1 MAINM
6 TTQELY
12 SQRPG
17 GETVFTVPGSS
28 VKFGPGALREVGEDA
43 RAMGLQRVALF
54 TDKHVAETQCF
65 ATLIG
70 ALTDAG
76 VETVVYDRLRVE
88 PTDQSFREAAAF
100 VSEEDISGFVSLGGG
115 SVIDTAKVAN
125 LLSCYPD
132 DLMAYVNAPIGQA
145 KAVPGQLKP
154 HIACPTTCGTGSE
167 TTGVAVFDLVASQ
180 VKTGISSHFMR
191 PALAVVDPLTTD
203 TLPPG
208 VIAATGFDV
217 LTHALESFTAR
228 PYTSRD
234 LPAPGTRPP
243 YQGANPFSDLGALAA
258 IRLGGQHLVRA
269 VTDPNAQDSRHHLMF
284 AATLA
289 GQAFGNAGVHIPHA
303 MSYSVAGLNHTHVS
317 AGYEKEMPQVPHGV
331 SVVINAPSAFRYIA
345 DDNPDRLLEAA
356 RALGADVSDA
366 TAAEGGEL
374 LGTRL
379 AEMMKMTGLPNG
391 LNGLKYSDADIPAL
405 VEGAMAQQRLLAQ
418 SPRTITA
425 ANLAD
430 IYKGAMHYW

>member
-1 MAINM
+1 M
-6 TTQELY
+6 
-12 SQRPG
+12 
-17 GETVFTVPGSS
+17 PGST

-54 TDKHVAETQCF
+54 TDKHVSGTPSY
-65 ATLIG
+65 ATLIR
-70 ALTDAG
+70 ALKGAG
-76 VETVVYDRLRVE
+76 VEAVVYDQVRVE
-88 PTDQSFREAAAF
+88 PTDQSFRDAAAF
-100 VSEEDISGFVSLGGG
+100 AGEEDISGFLSLGGG
-115 SVIDTAKVAN
+115 SVIDTAKIAN
-125 LLSCYPD
+125 LLCCYPD

-145 KAVPGQLKP
+145 KPVPGQLKP
-154 HIACPTTCGTGSE
+154 HIACPTTSGTGSE

-208 VIAATGFDV
+208 VTAATGFDV

-243 YQGANPFSDLGALAA
+243 YQGANPFSDMGALAA
-258 IRLGGQHLVRA
+258 IRLGGEHLVRA
-269 VTDPNAQDSRHHLMF
+269 VTDPDARNSRHHLMF

-303 MSYSVAGLNHTHVS
+303 MSYSVAGLNHTYVA
-317 AGYEKEMPQVPHGV
+317 AGYEREIPQVPHGI

-356 RALGADVSDA
+356 QALGADVSNA

-374 LGTRL
+374 LANRL
-379 AEMMKMTGLPNG
+379 TDMMRMTGLPNG
-391 LNGLKYSDADIPAL
+391 LASLKYTNADISVLA
-405 VEGAMAQQRLLAQ
+405 EGAMAQQRLLAQ

-425 ANLAD
+425 TDLAE
-430 IYKGAMHYW
+430 IYKGAMKYW